1 MNDTAKLVERYLATW
16 NITDAA
22 ERRAEIDAIW
32 AEDARYVDPLA
43 DATGRDAIDAT
54 IAAVQQQFPGLVFTP
69 GGEVDAH
76 HNLARFT
83 WNLGLEGGEAIVV
96 GFDVAVLTE
105 DGRIQTVHGFLDR
118 VPAAL

>member
-1 MNDTAKLVERYLATW
+1 MNEITKLVERYLATW

-22 ERRAEIDAIW
+22 ERRAEIEAVW

-43 DATGRDAIDAT
+43 DVAGRDMIDAT
-54 IAAVQQQFPGLVFTP
+54 IGAVQQQFPGLVFTL
-69 GGEVDAH
+69 GGDVDAH

-83 WNLGLEGGEAIVV
+83 WNLGPEGGEAIVV